1 MFGKIVCGIIGGLM
15 VTLLSSGVFGPIIAL
30 SSTLAESISGFL
42 FWGIWLAAM
51 AMALYSSRTGKAWRK
66 LLLVSAILCFLTPF
80 SAILITGAIA
90 VETTSA
96 FQLSALL
103 GFAGGALVAS
113 VIMVILGVF
122 FLVLGLLV
130 GRNKKDKTAVGE
142 ASAPVI

>member
-1 MFGKIVCGIIGGLM
+1 
-15 VTLLSSGVFGPIIAL
+15 
-30 SSTLAESISGFL
+30 
-42 FWGIWLAAM
+42 
-51 AMALYSSRTGKAWRK
+51 MALYSSRTGKAWRK

-130 GRNKKDKTAVGE
+130 GRNKKDKTAVSE
-142 ASAPVI
+142 SSAPAI